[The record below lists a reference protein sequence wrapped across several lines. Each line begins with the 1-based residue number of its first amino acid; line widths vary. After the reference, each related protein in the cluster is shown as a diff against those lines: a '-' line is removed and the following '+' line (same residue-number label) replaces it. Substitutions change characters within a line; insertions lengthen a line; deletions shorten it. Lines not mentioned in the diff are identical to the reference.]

1 MTGRSPVQPPD
12 KSGQGEIKKKAEK
25 LPFTT
30 TEVSRPLIL
39 TAQRP
44 TDKTVLVL
52 SSDQGEKEIKNRAER
67 VDHGLTSIRSLK
79 HDSKTNPA
87 PCKLETYL
95 HVHHK
100 YFKR

>member
-25 LPFTT
+25 LPLTT

-39 TAQRP
+39 TAQWP

-52 SSDQGEKEIKNRAER
+52 SSDQGVPEK
-67 VDHGLTSIRSLK
+67 SIALSEFPLNPLK
-79 HDSKTNPA
+79 
-87 PCKLETYL
+87 
-95 HVHHK
+95 K
-100 YFKR
+100 Y